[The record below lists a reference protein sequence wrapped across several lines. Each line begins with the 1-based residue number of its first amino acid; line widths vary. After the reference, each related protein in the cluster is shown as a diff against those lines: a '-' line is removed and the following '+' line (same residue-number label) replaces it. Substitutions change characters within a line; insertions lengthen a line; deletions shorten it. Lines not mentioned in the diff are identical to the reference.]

1 MQSKSFSPSIGRN
14 QPLNSKQYPTSR
26 SISRSSA
33 AKPAAAGAAQHSPH
47 QAQPPFHCAS
57 LPTLSVVGMQQDLF
71 CVMGKGRGSLN
82 AHWPPLLASVHAW
95 CPGNVFPHP
104 LPRSMQDKHTSTTSY
119 LRACSQLSL
128 ARDHPTSIIKRSV
141 IASKQHLETQY
152 CTSPDPA
159 IYNRIKT
166 TY

>member
-1 MQSKSFSPSIGRN
+1 MAQSVCHQLLLEPP
-14 QPLNSKQYPTSR
+14 QP
-26 SISRSSA
+26 
-33 AKPAAAGAAQHSPH
+33 SPH
-47 QAQPPFHCAS
+47 QPQPSFHCASLPQLECAS
-57 LPTLSVVGMQQDLF
+57 LPTLSVVGMQQNFF
-71 CVMGKGRGSLN
+71 CVMGKGRGSFN
-82 AHWPPLLASVHAW
+82 AHWPPLLASAHAW

-159 IYNRIKT
+159 IHNRIKT